1 MIKTLMT
8 SIVILV
14 IKVAVIRMLSVMDII
29 FSDTIIIT
37 VNVIVIMTITID
49 IINVVSITI
58 PFKPHF
64 DLVF

>member
-1 MIKTLMT
+1 
-8 SIVILV
+8 
-14 IKVAVIRMLSVMDII
+14 MDII

-49 IINVVSITI
+49 IITAVSITI
-58 PFKPHF
+58 PFKPLF

>member
-1 MIKTLMT
+1 MITTLMT

-49 IINVVSITI
+49 IINAVSITI